1 MSQASGK
8 LKAKTLAVCDL
19 RGEKKTCMWEVFSQ
33 YYDDIE
39 RSRFESDLANKS
51 HVILLYDTGD
61 RSLQGFSTL
70 QLIPGTLEGR
80 DYLAIYSGDTV
91 LNEGYWG
98 QTALQRDFTAY
109 VLWQMVTHPTIP
121 VYWFLISKGYK
132 TYLLLSRN
140 YVEHWPR
147 WEQPTPPFQRGVIHK
162 LCVDKF
168 GDDWKPDLGVL
179 QFETPQGKLKDSV
192 AAIDEEL
199 LRQYKDILF
208 FDTANPGHRQGDEL
222 CCLGRVNPAFILH
235 FVKRTTRKILGRR
248 PRSTVWRSGAS
259 EPGDEG

>member
-1 MSQASGK
+1 MTQKSGK
-8 LKAKTLAVCDL
+8 LRAKTIAVADL
-19 RGEKKTCMWEVFSQ
+19 REDKKSCMWDVFSR

-39 RSRFESDLANKS
+39 QTRFTSDLAAKS

-70 QLIPGTLEGR
+70 QLLPGSLEGKS
-80 DYLAIYSGDTV
+80 YLAIYSGDTI
-91 LNEGYWG
+91 LSEGYWG
-98 QTALQRDFTAY
+98 QTALQRAFTTY

-147 WEQPTPPFQRGVIHK
+147 WEEPTPPFQKAVLDQ
-162 LCVDKF
+162 LCREKF
-168 GDDWKPDLGVL
+168 GDDWKPELGVL
-179 QFETPQGKLKDSV
+179 QFETPQGKLKESV
-192 AAIDEEL
+192 AEIDEDL

-208 FDTANPGHRQGDEL
+208 FDTANPGHRNGDEL
-222 CCLGRVNPAFILH
+222 CCLGRVNPAFITH
-235 FVKRTTRKILGRR
+235 FMKRTARKMLGRR
-248 PRSTVWRSGAS
+248 PPSTVWKRA
-259 EPGDEG
+259 EEDVEVKD